1 MGLVNLET
9 LMIVNKN
16 QFDLF
21 LSNIDS
27 NLTISDSSYVATLI
41 LSNILAYFFI
51 LLFISCL
58 FLVLRIVKRKIRGV
72 FS

>member
-1 MGLVNLET
+1 MELVNLET
-9 LMIVNKN
+9 LMIVHKG

-27 NLTISDSSYVATLI
+27 SLTISDSSYVFTWI
-41 LSNILAYFFI
+41 LSNIFAYMFIGLFIFCLFFI
-51 LLFISCL
+51 LGI
-58 FLVLRIVKRKIRGV
+58 IKRKIRGI